1 MLVGTQE
8 RKRRN
13 STKVN
18 LVISVAFHA
27 LIMGALLYFAAREG
41 GFGKKISKIAIEM
54 VKEKPKEPEKP
65 KPVEKK
71 ATADAPKENVP
82 KVVQTAKL
90 ETPKETAPPPSSAA
104 PPSVAPPAAELP
116 AFEFDG
122 GRTVVSSADPVQL
135 YRDLLRNSLQYNWE
149 RPKDIDDHTNVA
161 EVEVA
166 VNKAGEITN
175 PVWKKTSGQKKWDDS
190 VRLAI
195 ASTKKV
201 GRPPPTN
208 FPTRVV
214 VRFDV
219 EALAPVAQ

>member
-41 GFGKKISKIAIEM
+41 VFGKKISKIAIEM

-90 ETPKETAPPPSSAA
+90 ETPKETAPPPSSAP
-104 PPSVAPPAAELP
+104 PPSVA
-116 AFEFDG
+116 
-122 GRTVVSSADPVQL
+122 
-135 YRDLLRNSLQYNWE
+135 
-149 RPKDIDDHTNVA
+149 
-161 EVEVA
+161 
-166 VNKAGEITN
+166 
-175 PVWKKTSGQKKWDDS
+175 
-190 VRLAI
+190 RL
-195 ASTKKV
+195 
-201 GRPPPTN
+201 
-208 FPTRVV
+208 
-214 VRFDV
+214 
-219 EALAPVAQ
+219 